1 MHYIMSVN
9 YIFKEIQIHKIVK
22 DCLVEMLT
30 TKRGI
35 KTKFEKKENI
45 DFKLFQNKRKLD
57 FKQSQN

>member
-1 MHYIMSVN
+1 MSVN
-9 YIFKEIQIHKIVK
+9 YIFKEIEIHKIVK

-35 KTKFEKKENI
+35 KTQIWKKENI